1 MTASLPLLGQEKLYP
16 VRGNKD
22 VPALLTADR
31 SAIVLEKAFQHKLTL
46 GFPTDDQTSF
56 LPKTRTPL
64 VMLWL
69 TVRNVTQRPM
79 ELNVA
84 KFISTDNEGAA
95 HAALAPEPA
104 FNRIMEGVSAGSI
117 GTKTLRGISLGRIGN
132 NPTEDDVK
140 EDFVR
145 HTLQSGQIAPG
156 AAKEGLI
163 FFEAPRQK
171 KFTVNITLGDLWST
185 PLMFSTEKSK

>member
-16 VRGNKD
+16 VRGSKD

-84 KFISTDNEGAA
+84 KFISTGNEGAT
-95 HAALAPEPA
+95 HGALAPETA
-104 FNRIMEGVSAGSI
+104 FTRIMEGASGGSI
-117 GTKTLRGISLGRIGN
+117 GTKTLRGITLGRIGTIEK
-132 NPTEDDVK
+132 PRD
-140 EDFVR
+140 
-145 HTLQSGQIAPG
+145 
-156 AAKEGLI
+156 AKI
-163 FFEAPRQK
+163 NHCIRKVDA
-171 KFTVNITLGDLWST
+171 
-185 PLMFSTEKSK
+185 

>member
-1 MTASLPLLGQEKLYP
+1 MAASLPLLGQEKLYP
-16 VRGNKD
+16 IRGNND
-22 VPALLTADR
+22 APFLLTADR

-46 GFPTDDQTSF
+46 GFPTDDQASF

-69 TVRNVTQRPM
+69 TVRNVAQRPM
-79 ELNVA
+79 ALNVA
-84 KFISTDNEGAA
+84 KFISTGNEGET
-95 HAALAPEPA
+95 HAALALETA
-104 FNRIMEGVSAGSI
+104 FTRIMEGASGGSI

-132 NPTEDDVK
+132 NPTEEEVK

-156 AAKEGLI
+156 AVKEGLI

-185 PLMFSTEKSK
+185 PLIFSTEKSK